1 MRRVFLIVLLLFTSS
16 FAACSYSTAF
26 VVVNESE
33 QPIEVSYKYKHFP
46 GGRIFELYERPAKI
60 AADEL
65 SSRGGNEWQE
75 LTASDYQL
83 DRENRTV
90 LVRVMPREALRI
102 YRFHNYLGHEG
113 APEAGYPFEEIS
125 VLGASGGLKYTG
137 HKARTAFSEVS
148 RTLYTLRYN

>member
-1 MRRVFLIVLLLFTSS
+1 M
-16 FAACSYSTAF
+16 TAF

-33 QPIEVSYKYKHFP
+33 HPIEVSYKYKHFP
-46 GGRIFELYERPAKI
+46 GDKPFELYERPAKI
-60 AADEL
+60 AADRL

-75 LTASDYQL
+75 LTPSDYQL

-102 YRFHNYLGHEG
+102 YRFHDYRGHED
-113 APEAGYPFEEIS
+113 AQDEGYPLEEIS

-137 HKARTAFSEVS
+137 QQARTAFSEVS
-148 RTLYTLRYN
+148 RALYTLTYK